1 MSYSMDLRKRVIQ
14 ALEEGMT
21 QYEVSERYKV
31 SVSAVQDWVKLNREY
46 GSPEKQTRSNESYDL
61 VRGIPDRRL
70 GEFKEYVLANPELTN
85 QEIGDHFG
93 VSDSSIERYLKK
105 VKITRKKR
113 LMAIKSVVKKKEKN
127 GKSKPRK

>member
-1 MSYSMDLRKRVIQ
+1 MAYSMDLRKRVIQ

-21 QYEVSERYKV
+21 QNEVSERFEV

-46 GSPEKQTRSNESYDL
+46 GSPAKQKRSNESYDKK
-61 VRGIPDRRL
+61 RGIPDSRL
-70 GEFKEYVLANPELTN
+70 DEFKEYVLSHPELIN

-113 LMAIKSVVKKKEKN
+113 LMAIKSVQKRQERS
-127 GKSKPRK
+127 GKSKSKK